1 MNFKFI
7 KNSKKNRIKLC
18 GTINKIIGII
28 CVLVITIILIL
39 FYLSHS
45 TCIRYNDWWII
56 GKNISEVEEKYGKI
70 DKNLGSKK
78 GYYISEDNSW
88 IMPNHQPNYYWMVCD
103 ENGIVYDVFVAGSPG
118 G

>member
-1 MNFKFI
+1 M
-7 KNSKKNRIKLC
+7 KKNK
-18 GTINKIIGII
+18 KIISII

-45 TCIRYNDWWII
+45 TCIRYNDRWII
-56 GKNISEVEEKYGKI
+56 GKNISEVEKKYGKI

-78 GYYISEDNSW
+78 GYYISEDNYL
-88 IMPNHQPNYYWMVCD
+88 IMFNNQPLYYWMVCD
-103 ENGIVYDVFVAGSPG
+103 ENAIVYDVFVEGSPG